1 MTISTTIIKNSY
13 SGNGSTTAFTYNFK
27 ITDDDDIQVIIRS
40 STGTETVKSKGTH
53 YTVAG
58 VGNNSGTVTFTSG
71 NIPASGETVLLRRS
85 TPKTQAMDLIDNDP
99 MSADTIETAHDKVIS
114 ITQELQEQIDRSLKL
129 SRTNTMTSTEF
140 TTSATDRADKI
151 LFFDSSGELAIT
163 QE

>member
-13 SGNGSTTAFTYNFK
+13 SGNGSTSAFTYNFK

-71 NIPASGETVLLRRS
+71 NIPASGETVVLRRS
-85 TPKTQAMDLIDNDP
+85 TPQTQAMDLIDNDP
-99 MSADTIETAHDKVIS
+99 MSADTIETAHDKTTS
-114 ITQELQEQIDRSLKL
+114 ITQNYKNKLID
-129 SRTNTMTSTEF
+129 
-140 TTSATDRADKI
+140 
-151 LFFDSSGELAIT
+151 
-163 QE
+163 Q